1 MKTSQLEN
9 IYLKKLTDKSLKAYN
24 KQKNYV
30 SRCIVECF
38 FDGSDPSTVSDS
50 RKFWKTVK
58 SLLLG

>member
-9 IYLKKLTDKSLKAYN
+9 VYLKKLTDKSLKAYN

-38 FDGSDPSTVSDS
+38 LMVQTRQLFQTVGNFG
-50 RKFWKTVK
+50 K
-58 SLLLG
+58 L